1 MLLEFRLENFK
12 SFLDPTVFSMV
23 PAPKQKDLQYSL
35 LTKKIDGITKV
46 QKALCSS
53 VIYGPNAS
61 GKSNIICAVDFLR
74 SVVLRGNILDSSSF
88 NGLNPTASFLPL
100 APNSSL
106 VERKPVSLG
115 ITFLTEEFKVEY
127 DIKLDLGEFLDT
139 AYNRHIS
146 HESLKINEKLLFER
160 KDGNIEL
167 AKNNLSNA
175 RMNTEEGR
183 KLINQLSNEGLY
195 PQELFLSNGFKNIVS
210 PGVANK
216 VLSWFRDDL
225 RILYHSEKVRVGGST
240 NSETNQ
246 LVLEILSSAAK
257 AIGSK
262 SLSFSFDTESSTDKE
277 KNILYSVVKE
287 LKGART
293 TINSEIYESYG
304 TVRFMHMFP
313 LILSAIENGTVLFID
328 EFDASIHPMAI
339 MSLIN
344 VFHNE
349 EINKKKAQ
357 LIFNTH
363 NPIFLN
369 SNLFRRDEIKFVDR
383 EENNSSTIY
392 SLSDFGTSGVGGV
405 RKTDDYMKNY
415 FIDRYGAISRV
426 DFSSLVSRLTEKK
439 HHEKP

>member
-1 MLLEFRLENFK
+1 MFLEFRLENFK
-12 SFLDPTVFSMV
+12 SFEDPAVFSMV
-23 PAPKQKDLQYSL
+23 PTPKQTDLEYSL
-35 LTKKIDGITKV
+35 LKKRITGIRKE

-74 SVVLRGNILDSSSF
+74 NIVLRGNILDSSSVSS
-88 NGLNPTASFLPL
+88 LNPASSLLSL

-106 VERKPVSLG
+106 EQERPVSLG
-115 ITFLTEEFKVEY
+115 ITFLTEEFKIDY
-127 DIKLDLGEFLDT
+127 DIKLELGEFLDK
-139 AYNRHIS
+139 AFDRYIS
-146 HESLKINEKLLFER
+146 YEALKINEKSIFER
-160 KDGNIEL
+160 SKDNIEVF
-167 AKNNLSNA
+167 KNKHSNA
-175 RMNTEEGR
+175 RMKTEEGR
-183 KLINQLSNEGLY
+183 KLINQLSKEGLH
-195 PQELFLSNGFKNIVS
+195 PKELFLSNGFKNIVN

-216 VLSWFRDDL
+216 VLSWFRDEL
-225 RILYHSEKVRVGGST
+225 RILYHSENVRVGGAT

-246 LVLEILSSAAK
+246 FVLRLLGSAAK

-262 SLSFSFDTESSTDKE
+262 SLSFSFESDGADKE
-277 KNILYSVVKE
+277 KNVLFSVVKD
-287 LKGART
+287 LKGAQKA
-293 TINSEIYESYG
+293 INSEIYESYG

-313 LILSAIENGTVLFID
+313 LILSSIKTGSVLFID

-344 VFHNE
+344 VFHNDT
-349 EINKKKAQ
+349 INRNGAQ

-369 SNLFRRDEIKFVDR
+369 ANLFRRDEIKFVDR

-392 SLSDFGTSGVGGV
+392 SLSDFGTSGIGGV

-415 FIDRYGAISRV
+415 FVDRYGAISRA
-426 DFSSLVSRLTEKK
+426 DFTDLVSELVGK
-439 HHEKP
+439 